1 MTNETKDLLMRYLS
15 RIAEH
20 YKISNTPAISFKKR
34 NDLLEKVR
42 SASEEAYNV
51 VNNLFDAFLVEDR
64 ILNDVEKKEKK
75 AEHWNEEFLKAEKSK
90 VSAEMKFVEFCKTE
104 KIPVGGVVVELYP
117 EDKL

>member
-20 YKISNTPAISFKKR
+20 FKISNTPAISFKKR
-34 NDLLEKVR
+34 NDLLEKLR
-42 SASEEAYNV
+42 TQSESAYNV
-51 VNNLFDAFLVEDR
+51 VNDLFEAFLVEDR
-64 ILNDVEKKEKK
+64 IMNDTEKKEKK
-75 AEHWNEEFLKAEKSK
+75 AEHWQEEFLKAEKNK
-90 VSAEMKFVEFCKTE
+90 VQAEMKFVEYCKTE

>member
-15 RIAEH
+15 RVADH

-34 NDLLEKVR
+34 NDLLDKLRNVDEGAYKVIN
-42 SASEEAYNV
+42 E
-51 VNNLFDAFLVEDR
+51 LFEAFLVEDR
-64 ILNDVEKKEKK
+64 ILNDTEKKEKK
-75 AEHWNEEFLKAEKSK
+75 ADHWNEEFLKAEKNK
-90 VSAEMKFVEFCKTE
+90 VNSEMKFVEFCKTE